1 MQTTEYRIS
10 ERSVLRP
17 GTVFRARNGPL
28 FRLADGSTVPV
39 AAKGP
44 FVFQAA
50 DVDGERVYLHAF
62 DRHGQHAVLHIAG
75 EREPPSPE
83 IIPRPYS
90 IRNTIRKVKRCSTQR
105 QAISVAASHAK
116 AKSSK
121 RKRGSPTKRNGTGSA
136 TSRHKPKQQK
146 LFDPLNN

>member
-1 MQTTEYRIS
+1 MHTNEYRLS
-10 ERSVLRP
+10 ERSVLKP
-17 GTVFRARNGPL
+17 GTVFKARNGPL
-28 FRLADGSTVPV
+28 FRLADGSTISV

-50 DVDGERVYLHAF
+50 DVDGERVYIHGF

-105 QAISVAASHAK
+105 KAMSVAASHAK
-116 AKSSK
+116 AQGSK
-121 RKRGSPTKRNGTGSA
+121 RKRKPKKGSGIGLA
-136 TSRHKPKQQK
+136 TSKAKPKQQR
-146 LFDPLNN
+146 LFDHSHK